1 MLRALREDNT
11 ALTNKLEE
19 TNAKLE
25 ETNASWKLKLD
36 ETNAMLKTTMEAVF
50 GVSRTICF
58 FSSFFLANLF
68 DL

>member
-19 TNAKLE
+19 TNA
-25 ETNASWKLKLD
+25 KLD